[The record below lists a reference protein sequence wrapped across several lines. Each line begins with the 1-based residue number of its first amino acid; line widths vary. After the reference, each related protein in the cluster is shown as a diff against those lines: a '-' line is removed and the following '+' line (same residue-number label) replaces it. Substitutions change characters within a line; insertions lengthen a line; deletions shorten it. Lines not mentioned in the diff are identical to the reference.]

1 MPAKSKSQRNLMG
14 MVYAYK
20 TGELSLTDVPP
31 SLRNKIKRIAKNI
44 SVKSARDYAKTKGLS
59 K

>member
-20 TGELSLTDVPP
+20 TGELSLKDVPP
-31 SLRNKIKRIAKNI
+31 SLQEKIKKIAKGI
-44 SVKSARDYAKTKGLS
+44 STKSARDYAKTKGL
-59 K
+59 KK